1 MIRIALAALLA
12 APAAFATQ
20 YQIDP
25 VHSRAGFAIKH
36 MMVSKVNGQ
45 FKSVKGTVDLDEGK
59 PENTRIDAEIDASTI
74 DTGDAKRDGHLKT
87 PDFFDVANHPKITF
101 KSKKVTSA
109 GPGKYK
115 VDGDLTIRGVTKPV
129 TLDVEGFDQAIN
141 TPWGTVKRGGTATT
155 TVNRKDFGV
164 SWQQNLDK
172 GGVVL
177 GDDVKINLDIEMD
190 AKPEKKAEK

>member
-25 VHSRAGFAIKH
+25 VHSHAGFTIKH

-45 FKSVKGTVDLDEGK
+45 FKSVKGTVDLDDNK
-59 PENTRIDAEIDASTI
+59 PENTKIDAEIDATAI
-74 DTGDAKRDGHLKT
+74 DTGDAKRDGHLKS

-155 TVNRKDFGV
+155 TINRKDFGV

-177 GDDVKINLDIEMD
+177 SDDVKISLDVEID
-190 AKPEKKAEK
+190 AKPEKAAQK